1 MRNETAIPRVRA
13 VAILWLAAVLL
24 TAAFGCAS
32 TSPERQQISDDYE
45 PMNRSLF
52 RLNEWID
59 GMALGPVA
67 RGYKRITPEPLRVGF
82 ENARRNLAFPERF
95 VATVG
100 QAKFEAA
107 GAELGRFLLNST
119 LGMGG
124 LLDPASEVLPKY
136 DEDLGL
142 MLAAWHVP
150 PGSYLMLPVFGPST
164 ARDAT
169 ADLVAMAMNPLAWLT
184 PAAPPVGALLAVN
197 RRAQMDDQI
206 RIAHE
211 NALDYYVFLRDAYAQ
226 RRTRQIRGDY
236 VTRLLEGKVA
246 DDPLRLPDDIYDLQ
260 NGASASSH

>member
-1 MRNETAIPRVRA
+1 MRNETAIPHARA
-13 VAILWLAAVLL
+13 AAIIWLVAVLL
-24 TAAFGCAS
+24 SAALGCAS
-32 TSPERQQISDDYE
+32 TGPERQQISDDYE
-45 PMNRSLF
+45 PLNRSLF

-59 GMALGPVA
+59 GNAFGPVA
-67 RGYKRITPEPLRVGF
+67 RGYKRITPGPLRVGF
-82 ENARRNLAFPERF
+82 ENAQRNLTFPARF

-107 GAELGRFLLNST
+107 GSELGRFLLNST

-164 ARDAT
+164 ARDAF

-184 PAAPPVGALLAVN
+184 PAAAPVGAVLAVN

-211 NALDYYVFLRDAYAQ
+211 NALDYYVFLRDAYVQ

-236 VTRLLEGKVA
+236 VTRLREGEIA
-246 DDPLRLPDDIYDLQ
+246 DDPLRVPEDVYELQ
-260 NGASASSH
+260 NGTSAASH